1 MHLADFIEKEC
12 PGIGQIE
19 LAQLLTDG
27 AGKGPGLVAEQLAF
41 QQFVRNGGAIH
52 FDEWL
57 LAAAG
62 MAVDH
67 ARDYFLAGSAFAA
80 NQHRSRGVG
89 NLLDGV
95 LHLFHLWTGTEKA
108 GEIAVAADLIA
119 QLRHFGGGALLVENF
134 VNAKVKIL
142 QLKRLAQVIVGAQL
156 GGAEDDFGTV
166 LGRQQDDR
174 DFGLDL
180 LEPLQGI
187 ESIRSRQSRGP
198 KEPGPDHRPGT
209 CGELPLRWRHC
220 SRQIPGAPGEPWWS
234 CPCGHHRP
242 RPIPGALD
250 LGPFHPCQC

>member
-1 MHLADFIEKEC
+1 MA
-12 PGIGQIE
+12 
-19 LAQLLTDG
+19 AQFT
-27 AGKGPGLVAEQLAF
+27 F
-41 QQFVRNGGAIH
+41 TNG
-52 FDEWL
+52 FSPRLEWR
-57 LAAAG
+57 
-62 MAVDH
+62 VDH

-187 ESIRSRQSRGP
+187 ESIRSRGGEVQKNQGRIIDPEHAASFLSAGGTAHVKSPAHQVGRGGAAHVGIIVHDQYPELWTWNHSTPVSANEGSTSRPTQG
-198 KEPGPDHRPGT
+198 
-209 CGELPLRWRHC
+209 
-220 SRQIPGAPGEPWWS
+220 S
-234 CPCGHHRP
+234 
-242 RPIPGALD
+242 
-250 LGPFHPCQC
+250 